1 MPHVGI
7 VGDKLRE
14 IGRWREVGG
23 KRNER
28 RCKRG
33 KENGWATEAC
43 YLATKCIVPVVTRDN
58 TGFVMISPN
67 HRTAAAA
74 DE

>member
-1 MPHVGI
+1 MSLDFPAHESRLMSTV
-7 VGDKLRE
+7 LRP
-14 IGRWREVGG
+14 REG
-23 KRNER
+23 
-28 RCKRG
+28 
-33 KENGWATEAC
+33 AALEAC